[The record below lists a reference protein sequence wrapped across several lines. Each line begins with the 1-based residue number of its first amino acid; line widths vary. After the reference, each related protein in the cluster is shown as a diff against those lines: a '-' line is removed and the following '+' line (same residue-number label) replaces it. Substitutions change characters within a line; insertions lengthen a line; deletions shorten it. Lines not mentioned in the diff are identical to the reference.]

1 MEDQRDDLAELAVER
16 RSLAMRR
23 NLSNQVRN
31 RRRRY
36 RVGTTWRY
44 LDGGSSNRAG
54 KSSGKSSC
62 SYWEHYPSLSFYGV
76 WLELAGFEV
85 GDEVEI
91 EVKHNELVI
100 RNLGPVSIANT
111 ESRKNTNND
120 NCPDQSQIKYP

>member
-1 MEDQRDDLAELAVER
+1 MENQRKESESGQRRAAPRRDL
-16 RSLAMRR
+16 SH
-23 NLSNQVRN
+23 QVRN
-31 RRRRY
+31 RRRLY

-44 LDGGSSNRAG
+44 LDSGPV

-91 EVKHNELVI
+91 QVKHNELVI

>member
-1 MEDQRDDLAELAVER
+1 MENQRKESESGQRRVEPRRDL
-16 RSLAMRR
+16 SH
-23 NLSNQVRN
+23 QVRN
-31 RRRRY
+31 RRRLY
-36 RVGTTWRY
+36 RVGTTWLY
-44 LDGGSSNRAG
+44 LDSGPGNRVG
-54 KSSGKSSC
+54 NSSGKSSC

-120 NCPDQSQIKYP
+120 NCPDQSQIEYP

>member
-1 MEDQRDDLAELAVER
+1 MENQRKESESGQRRVEPR
-16 RSLAMRR
+16 RDR
-23 NLSNQVRN
+23 SNQVRN
-31 RRRRY
+31 RRRLY

-44 LDGGSSNRAG
+44 LDSDSSNRVG
-54 KSSGKSSC
+54 KSSGNSSR
-62 SYWEHYPSLSFYGV
+62 SYWENYPSLSFYGV

-111 ESRKNTNND
+111 ESRKNTNKD